1 MQKRIIIILAVI
13 IAALAIGV
21 WALNDTEE
29 IAEEEGPIYTQTPAD
44 NSEVQNPIIN
54 EEPEEEVEL
63 ESKNPAIDFTLK
75 DLEGND
81 VSLSDFQGKIVL
93 LNFWATWCV
102 FCDIEMP
109 DLERLYTENEDIVVL
124 GVNVGEDIDLVKDY
138 VDEKNLSF
146 PIVLDETTEIA
157 SDYLISG
164 LPTTYF
170 IDENGMVYGMF
181 PGMMTYDMMKGF
193 VEDMKD
199 Q

>member
-1 MQKRIIIILAVI
+1 MQKKTIIILAAI
-13 IAALAIGV
+13 IAVSLIGI
-21 WALNDTEE
+21 WILNDTEE
-29 IAEEEGPIYTQTPAD
+29 VAEEGETIYTQTPAD
-44 NSEVQNPIIN
+44 NNEVENPIIN
-54 EEPEEEVEL
+54 DEPEL
-63 ESKNPAIDFTLK
+63 EAKDPAIDFTLK

-81 VSLSDFQGKIVL
+81 ISLSDFEGKIVL
-93 LNFWATWCV
+93 LNFWATWCK

-109 DLERLYTENEDIVVL
+109 DLERLYTENEGIVVL

-157 SDYLISG
+157 SDYLVSG

-170 IDENGMVYGMF
+170 IDENGMIYGVF
-181 PGMMTYDMMKGF
+181 PGMMTYDMMTGF
-193 VEDMKD
+193 VEDMKN

>member
-1 MQKRIIIILAVI
+1 MQKKTIIILAAI
-13 IAALAIGV
+13 IAVSLIGI
-21 WALNDTEE
+21 WILNDTEE
-29 IAEEEGPIYTQTPAD
+29 VAEEGETIYTQTPAD
-44 NSEVQNPIIN
+44 NNEVENPIIN
-54 EEPEEEVEL
+54 DEPEL
-63 ESKNPAIDFTLK
+63 EAKDPAIDFTLK

-81 VSLSDFQGKIVL
+81 VSLSDFEGKIVL
-93 LNFWATWCV
+93 LNFWATWCK

-109 DLERLYTENEDIVVL
+109 DLEKLYTENEGIVVL

-157 SDYLISG
+157 SDYLVSG

-170 IDENGMVYGMF
+170 IDENGMIYGVF
-181 PGMMTYDMMKGF
+181 PGMMTYDMMTGF
-193 VEDMKD
+193 VEDMKE